1 MDKLIAICKK
11 SMFMIVCTLLTIIL
25 ILTNNSDKL
34 YEVVVPVMVIWTLS
48 KYVKEVIWNLLGIK

>member
-11 SMFMIVCTLLTIIL
+11 SMFMIVCTLITIIL

-34 YEVVVPVMVIWTLS
+34 YDVVVPVMVIWTLS
-48 KYVKEVIWNLLGIK
+48 KYVKEVVWDLLGIK

>member
-1 MDKLIAICKK
+1 MDKLIIMCKK
-11 SMFMIVCTLLTIIL
+11 SMFMIICTLITIIL

-48 KYVKEVIWNLLGIK
+48 KYVKEVVWDLLGIK

>member
-1 MDKLIAICKK
+1 MDKLITMCKK
-11 SMFMIVCTLLTIIL
+11 SMFMIICTLITIIL

-48 KYVKEVIWNLLGIK
+48 KYVKEVVWDLLGIK

>member
-48 KYVKEVIWNLLGIK
+48 KYVKEVVWDLLGIK

>member
-25 ILTNNSDKL
+25 ILTNNSDKI

-48 KYVKEVIWNLLGIK
+48 KYVKEVVWDLLGIK